1 MFDKKFV
8 VLGHRGAPK
17 YFRENTI
24 KSFKEAINQGVDGI
38 ELDVQKTHDNEVLI
52 HHDRYLIDK
61 KTKIKN
67 VNFKNIQ
74 KIQNEHKLNHL
85 KELKQII
92 NDIKILNIEI
102 KSYSIFN
109 KNIEED
115 VINFI
120 RNNKIVKKTIVSSFN
135 PLVLKKIKKIDKNI
149 KIGYLFS
156 RTNKNILLRTKI
168 WSFFI
173 KPDTF
178 HADLNT
184 INKKI
189 VSWCKKKKIPILIY
203 TVNTLEDLYKVKRL
217 KVDGVFTDDPKK
229 IYTFLKKI

>member
-189 VSWCKKKKIPILIY
+189 VSWCKIKKIPILIY

>member
-1 MFDKKFV
+1 MFDKKFI

-17 YFRENTI
+17 YFRENTF

-38 ELDVQKTHDNEVLI
+38 ELDVQKTQDNEVLI

-67 VNFKNIQ
+67 VNIKKIQ
-74 KIQNEHKLNHL
+74 KIQNKYKLSYL
-85 KELKQII
+85 KEIKKII

-102 KSYSIFN
+102 KSDSIFN
-109 KNIEED
+109 KNIEKD
-115 VINFI
+115 VVNFI
-120 RNNKIVKKTIVSSFN
+120 RNNKIEKKTIVSSFN
-135 PLVLKKIKKIDKNI
+135 PLVLKKIKKIDKSI

-178 HADLNT
+178 HTDLNT
-184 INKKI
+184 INKKTA
-189 VSWCKKKKIPILIY
+189 SWCKRKKLPVLIY

-217 KVDGVFTDDPKK
+217 EVDGVFTDDPKK
-229 IYTFLKKI
+229 IYAFLKKI